1 MHEACATIDRLKAL
15 EGNALVDSG
24 AIGKTL
30 SLPSLS
36 LSRKRLCSG
45 IIPLLILTL
54 SSRVKSLLAPACQIF
69 SPLVSSN
76 FFPA

>member
-1 MHEACATIDRLKAL
+1 MHEACGTIDKLKGL
-15 EGNALVDSG
+15 EGNPLVDSG

-36 LSRKRLCSG
+36 LSQKRSCLG
-45 IIPLLILTL
+45 IILLLIRML

-76 FFPA
+76 FFPS